1 MREITFGIF
10 PSPAADHL
18 ETTLEAVRVAEEAG
32 LDMVAIQDHPYQ
44 RRFLDTFTLLTTILA
59 RTDRIQVM
67 PDVASLPMRGAAMTA
82 KAPASLGI
90 IHPGR
95 FILGLGAGAFW
106 EAVEGMGGPRR
117 SPGEAVDAFIEAIE
131 VIRLLWSGERGLRYD
146 GAHYRLDG
154 VHSGPVPQVTV
165 PIWAGANGP
174 RMLEVTGRLCDGW
187 VGSAPN
193 FPSERLGDAHARI
206 DEAARSAGRDPD
218 DIRRAYNIPASFDAG
233 ELERLALEHRIDTFI
248 LTLGDDPVA
257 ETAAFSELALTVR
270 RRIA

>member
-1 MREITFGIF
+1 MKATFGIF
-10 PSPAADHL
+10 PSPAVDQL
-18 ETTLEAVRVAEEAG
+18 DTTLEAVRVAEEAG
-32 LDMVAIQDHPYQ
+32 LDLVAIQDHPYQ

-59 RTDRIQVM
+59 RTDRIQAM

-82 KAPASLGI
+82 KAAASLGV

-106 EAVEGMGGPRR
+106 DAVEGMGGPRR
-117 SPGEAVDAFIEAIE
+117 SPGEAVDAFVEAIE
-131 VIRLLWSGERGLRYD
+131 VMRLLWSGERGLRYD
-146 GAHYRLDG
+146 GDHYLLDG
-154 VHSGPVPQVTV
+154 VHSGPVPPGPV
-165 PIWAGANGP
+165 PIWAGAYGP

-187 VGSAPN
+187 VVSAPN
-193 FPSERLGDAHARI
+193 FPPERFEEAHARI
-206 DEAARSAGRDPD
+206 DEAAYAAGRDPG
-218 DIRRAYNIPASFDAG
+218 DIRRAYNIPASFGAD

-257 ETAAFSELALTVR
+257 ETAAFSDLAATVQ